1 MDLATWRSVADS
13 AIDELGLSTTPDQ
26 LINDITISNPEDT
39 AILKVQARA
48 GSPDDAVALA
58 GAWVRGLQATIDQ
71 VDGDGTAGSA
81 PMNVFLGDPAAAPTS
96 AVYPDVRTAL
106 VIGGV
111 LGLGFGLAF
120 ALIRTASDRRIRPG
134 DAVGDKLGGGCQV
147 NHCGRHSTAPGVRG
161 EPVEFFTSS
170 GAAKQR
176 DGRTRLPVLAVCS
189 PKGKASPGALGLA
202 LSTTFGRGTRNA
214 DPCHSR

>member
-1 MDLATWRSVADS
+1 
-13 AIDELGLSTTPDQ
+13 
-26 LINDITISNPEDT
+26 EDT

-48 GSPDDAVALA
+48 ESPDDAVALA
-58 GAWVRGLQATIDQ
+58 GAWVRGLQATIDE
-71 VDGDGTAGSA
+71 VDGNGTAGSA

-134 DAVGDKLGGGCQV
+134 DPVGDKLGV
-147 NHCGRHSTAPGVRG
+147 
-161 EPVEFFTSS
+161 PVV
-170 GAAKQR
+170 GM
-176 DGRTRLPVLAVCS
+176 LPLIDSAS
-189 PKGKASPGALGLA
+189 ANGK
-202 LSTTFGRGTRNA
+202 GRGKSSRSERFAYDEALRALRTNLQFMDVD
-214 DPCHSR
+214 DPPRIIVITSPMPSDGKSLTACELA